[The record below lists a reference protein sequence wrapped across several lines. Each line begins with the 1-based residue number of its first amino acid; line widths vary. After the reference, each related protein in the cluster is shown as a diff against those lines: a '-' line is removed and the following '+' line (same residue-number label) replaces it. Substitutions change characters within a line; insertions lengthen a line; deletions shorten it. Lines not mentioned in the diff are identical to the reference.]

1 MKPGDDGGW
10 LPSMD
15 LLRFRRK
22 IKQHA
27 SSNAASVSTANGTPT
42 PSPIFSR
49 LVRPAS
55 LEAGATGS
63 AVGFKVA
70 DELAEENA
78 DVETVDS
85 EDDDDDGDEVA
96 TVVEDS
102 EEDPEEDLT
111 LVVSLEALLEYAVGV
126 EIVLKLSDPDI
137 AEDGTA
143 LVDNDSNLDESTFEA
158 VSEGNAVG
166 DAVTSVGSASLA
178 GGAAVAGPNSCMK

>member
-1 MKPGDDGGW
+1 
-10 LPSMD
+10 MD

-27 SSNAASVSTANGTPT
+27 SSNAANVSTANGTPT

-70 DELAEENA
+70 DELAEEDA
-78 DVETVDS
+78 DVDTVVS
-85 EDDDDDGDEVA
+85 EDNDNDDEEVA
-96 TVVEDS
+96 SVVESS
-102 EEDPEEDLT
+102 EEVPEEDTKLE
-111 LVVSLEALLEYAVGV
+111 VSLKALLEDAVGV

-143 LVDNDSNLDESTFEA
+143 LVDNDLDIDESTFEA

-166 DAVTSVGSASLA
+166 DAVTSVGNASLA

>member
-1 MKPGDDGGW
+1 
-10 LPSMD
+10 MD
-15 LLRFRRK
+15 LLLFRRK

-27 SSNAASVSTANGTPT
+27 SSNAAIASTASGTPT

-70 DELAEENA
+70 DELAEEDA
-78 DVETVDS
+78 DVDTVVS
-85 EDDDDDGDEVA
+85 EDDDNDDDEVA
-96 TVVEDS
+96 SVVESS
-102 EEDPEEDLT
+102 EEVPEEDTKLE
-111 LVVSLEALLEYAVGV
+111 VSLEALLEDAVGV

-143 LVDNDSNLDESTFEA
+143 LVDNDSKIDESTLEA

-166 DAVTSVGSASLA
+166 DTVTSVGNASLA